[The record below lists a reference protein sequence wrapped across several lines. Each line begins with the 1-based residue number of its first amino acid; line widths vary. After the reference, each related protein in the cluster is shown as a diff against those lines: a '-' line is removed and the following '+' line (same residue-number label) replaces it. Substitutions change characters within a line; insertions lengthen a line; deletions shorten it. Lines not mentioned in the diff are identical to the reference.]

1 MGCHTL
7 LGNGAYLGPDLTD
20 IYAHAGPA
28 WLSAFLPSA
37 ATWPTGPG
45 LQVHLQK
52 PEQIAASG
60 TAELAEYLKRY
71 PGADERVRR
80 RGGDGTHMPNL
91 PLTGTQVDQLIAF
104 LRSTSDRKS
113 TRLKSSTNAHPVFRL
128 LLAQTKTKLN

>member
-45 LQVHLQK
+45 LQVHLQQ
-52 PEQIAASG
+52 PEQLAASG

-71 PGADERVRR
+71 PGAAERVRR
-80 RGGDGTHMPNL
+80 PGGDGNHTH
-91 PLTGTQVDQLIAF
+91 GSASCRERGCQYV
-104 LRSTSDRKS
+104 
-113 TRLKSSTNAHPVFRL
+113 
-128 LLAQTKTKLN
+128 

>member
-1 MGCHTL
+1 MCVYFVALAGVACRPLRGQPVPIAVSYGTDDAVEGNSVFQAYNCMGCHTL

-45 LQVHLQK
+45 LQVHLPK

-71 PGADERVRR
+71 PGADEQIGR
-80 RGGDGTHMPNL
+80 
-91 PLTGTQVDQLIAF
+91 
-104 LRSTSDRKS
+104 
-113 TRLKSSTNAHPVFRL
+113 AHV
-128 LLAQTKTKLN
+128 

>member
-80 RGGDGTHMPNL
+80 RGGDGTPMPQL
-91 PLTGTQVDQLIAF
+91 PLTGTQESGGEHVSNTVKQ
-104 LRSTSDRKS
+104 
-113 TRLKSSTNAHPVFRL
+113 
-128 LLAQTKTKLN
+128 AQCI